1 MAASK
6 KLIEVAL
13 PLEAI
18 NAEAAREKSIRH
30 GHPSTLHLWW
40 ARRPLAAARAVI
52 WSSLVDDPS
61 SHPELYPT
69 EEAQNAER
77 QRLFGILEKLV
88 RWENSNDPEVLA
100 AAKAEILRSTNNNPP
115 ALLDPFA
122 GGGAIPLEAQRL
134 GLEAHAHDL
143 NPVAVMINK
152 AMIEIPPRFAG
163 QAPVN
168 PDSRTR
174 LDGATGWQGAQ
185 GLAADV
191 QYYGEWMKREAF
203 RRIGH
208 LYPKVKVS
216 HALGGGEATVIAWI
230 WARTVKCPNPACG
243 CEMPLASTFVLSKK
257 KGKEAWVKPIT
268 EGTSV
273 HVEVQYGKCPKEYES
288 FKVGRSAVFKC
299 PCCGEITT
307 DAYVKQHGKA
317 HEMGSQLM
325 AVVGEGK
332 HGRIYLSPD
341 VEQTI
346 AADVPAPESYPSGA
360 MPENPRWF
368 SPPAF
373 GMTDYSDLF
382 TNRQLTALSTFS
394 SLVAEAQAKA
404 EADAVAAGIVNDH
417 IALSAGGSGARA
429 YGEAVGVYLAFS
441 VDRLADFSTSVSRW
455 SVTNEKPMNCFSK
468 QAIPMTWD
476 FPEANPM
483 GNAVGSFSTIV
494 SYVASCIE
502 KLPSRAFN
510 GTAIQFDAQSDCG
523 LRNIMVST
531 DPPYYDNI
539 GYADLS
545 DFFYVWMRQSLKDTY
560 PKLFRT
566 MLVPKAEELV
576 ATPYRFEGSTEK
588 ARDFF
593 EDGMLHTCQQI
604 YQYAREDIPV
614 TIYYAY
620 KQSDTD
626 EKADGAKTAST
637 GWETMLHAIVKA
649 GFSIT
654 GTWPMRT
661 ELANR
666 TRGNGSN
673 ALASS
678 IVLVC
683 RKRPAEAP
691 QTTRRG
697 FIAELKRELRPALQ
711 KLQRSNIAPVD
722 LAQSAIGPGMGV
734 YSRYGRVLEADGS
747 AMTVRS
753 ALQIINQELDV
764 YFNEQDGEL
773 DANSRFCVDLYTQ
786 NAFNNLKFGDA
797 DTLARAKNTSV
808 AALAAKGVLSAEKGI
823 VRLLTREELPEKV
836 DTREESIWL
845 LCQQLTRAMETGGV
859 EACAQI
865 VAPMLGSN
873 AERAKDLAYRLYT
886 LAERKGW
893 TQEGYAYNALVVA
906 WREIQ
911 SRAAELQQATPE
923 QTSFF

>member
-61 SHPELYPT
+61 AHPELYPT

-88 RWENSNDPEVLA
+88 KWENSNDPEVLA

-152 AMIEIPPRFAG
+152 AMIEIPPRFAR

-174 LDGATGWQGAQ
+174 LDGAAGWQGAQ

-191 QYYGEWMKREAF
+191 QYYGEWMRREAF
-203 RRIGH
+203 RLIGH
-208 LYPKVKVS
+208 LYPKVKVP
-216 HALGGGEATVIAWI
+216 HELGGGEATVIAWI

-243 CEMPLASTFVLSKK
+243 CEMPLVHSFILSKK
-257 KGKEAWVKPIT
+257 KGKEAWIEPLFENGKTTYAVHHEGKPAL
-268 EGTSV
+268 EGTINRKGAVCAFCNTPVDFS
-273 HVEVQYGKCPKEYES
+273 YI
-288 FKVGRSAVFKC
+288 RSEEKKGHISSNLC
-299 PCCGEITT
+299 
-307 DAYVKQHGKA
+307 
-317 HEMGSQLM
+317 
-325 AVVGEGK
+325 AVVAEGK
-332 HGRIYLSPD
+332 SGRIYISPD
-341 VEQTI
+341 DEQRII
-346 AADVPAPESYPSGA
+346 ANVDKPTEIPEAALPK
-360 MPENPRWF
+360 NPRDF
-368 SPPAF
+368 KTPNY

-382 TNRQLTALSTFS
+382 TNRQLTALTTFS
-394 SLVAEAQAKA
+394 SLVAEAQTKA

-417 IALSAGGSGARA
+417 ISLSAGGSGARA
-429 YGEAVGVYLAFS
+429 YGEAVGVYLAFAINK
-441 VDRLADFSTSVSRW
+441 LADRCSNICGWDNGIKYETVRNVFSR
-455 SVTNEKPMNCFSK
+455 
-468 QAIPMTWD
+468 QAIPMSWD
-476 FPEANPM
+476 FAEANP
-483 GNAVGSFSTIV
+483 FSSSSGCFSNGIEWV
-494 SYVASCIE
+494 YRSIELLPASRRSE
-502 KLPSRAFN
+502 A
-510 GTAIQFDAQSDCG
+510 AQFDAQSDCN
-523 LRNIMVST
+523 LRSIMVST

-576 ATPYRFEGSTEK
+576 ATPYRFDGSTEK

-604 YQYAREDIPV
+604 HQYAREDIPV

-626 EKADGAKTAST
+626 EDSKTAST
-637 GWETMLHAIVKA
+637 GWETMLSAIIRA
-649 GFSIT
+649 GFAIT

-661 ELANR
+661 EMANR
-666 TRGNGSN
+666 SIASGTN

-683 RKRPAEAP
+683 RKRPADAP

-836 DTREESIWL
+836 DPREESIWL

-911 SRAAELQQATPE
+911 SRAAELQ
-923 QTSFF
+923 

>member
-61 SHPELYPT
+61 THPELYST

-88 RWENSNDPEVLA
+88 KWENSNDPEVLA

-208 LYPKVKVS
+208 LYPKVKVP
-216 HALGGGEATVIAWI
+216 HEQGGGEATVIAWI

-243 CEMPLASTFVLSKK
+243 CEMPLVHSFILSKK
-257 KGKEAWVKPIT
+257 KGKEAWIEPLFENGKTTYAVHREGKPVL
-268 EGTSV
+268 EGTINRK
-273 HVEVQYGKCPKEYES
+273 G
-288 FKVGRSAVFKC
+288 AVC
-299 PCCGEITT
+299 ACCGSPVGYPYIRTESV
-307 DAYVKQHGKA
+307 A
-317 HEMGSQLM
+317 ERMGSYLM
-325 AVVGEGK
+325 AVVAEGK
-332 HGRIYLSPD
+332 NGRVYISPD
-341 VEQTI
+341 DVQILAAQVEKP
-346 AADVPAPESYPSGA
+346 VEYPEGQLAYYPGHLNTNVYGLN
-360 MPENPRWF
+360 EF
-368 SPPAF
+368 HK
-373 GMTDYSDLF
+373 LF
-382 TNRQLTALSTFS
+382 TNRQLTALTTFS

-404 EADAVAAGIVNDH
+404 EADAVAADVVNDH

-429 YGEAVGVYLAFS
+429 YGEAVGVYLAFAINK
-441 VDRLADFSTSVSRW
+441 LADRCSNICGWDNGIKYETVRNVFSR
-455 SVTNEKPMNCFSK
+455 
-468 QAIPMTWD
+468 QAIPMSWD
-476 FPEANPM
+476 FAEANP
-483 GNAVGSFSTIV
+483 FSSSSGCFSNGIEWV
-494 SYVASCIE
+494 YRSIELLPASRRSE
-502 KLPSRAFN
+502 A
-510 GTAIQFDAQSDCG
+510 AQFDAQSDCN

-626 EKADGAKTAST
+626 EDSKTAST
-637 GWETMLHAIVKA
+637 GWETMLSAIIRA
-649 GFSIT
+649 GFAIT

-661 ELANR
+661 EMANR
-666 TRGNGSN
+666 SIASGTN

-823 VRLLTREELPEKV
+823 VRLLTREELPEKE